1 MISNNNNNKG
11 EIQFPCAWELRVI
24 AFADRLECV
33 RADLMALLVSDG
45 QVPALSDG
53 NSSGGGKYAAL
64 RLTITVR
71 DRAHLDGFCRS
82 AAAIDGVNMIL

>member
-1 MISNNNNNKG
+1 MINNSNKG
-11 EIQFPCAWELRVI
+11 EIQFPCPWELRVI

-45 QVPALSDG
+45 QRPDLSDG

-64 RLTITVR
+64 RLTVVVR
-71 DRAHLDGFCRS
+71 DRAHLDSFCRS
-82 AAAIDGVNMIL
+82 AAAIDGVKMIL